1 MVIITSYLLAVIM
14 CVITMMCWGS
24 WANTQKLVSGKK
36 WAFQLFYWD
45 YSIGVFVMA
54 LIFALTL
61 GSLGSGG
68 RSFFIDMGQAAS
80 GAIFS
85 AFIGGVIFNLSNILL
100 VIAIEI
106 AGMAVAFPIGVG
118 LALVIGVVANY
129 IPDPVGNPI
138 VLFPGVA
145 LIVVAMIF
153 SAVAYKKLQANTSSG
168 KSSNVAKGIVVSL
181 LAGILMGT
189 FFRFVMAS
197 IGTSDYANLIPG
209 KLGPYSAIAVFSFGL
224 MISSLVW
231 NTINMYMPVTGTPCT
246 YKDYMT
252 KGSFYTHFVGIV
264 GGVIWCIGNSFSIIA
279 SSVAGPSISYGL
291 GQGATLV
298 AAIWG
303 VFIWKEFKNAPKGTN
318 KMLFFMFAGYI
329 IGLILII
336 VSRYA

>member
-1 MVIITSYLLAVIM
+1 MVIITSYVLAVIM

-24 WANTQKLVSGKK
+24 WANTQKLVSGKS
-36 WAFQLFYWD
+36 WPFQLFYWD

-54 LIFALTL
+54 MIFALTM
-61 GSLGSGG
+61 GSMGDAS
-68 RSFFIDMGQAAS
+68 RPFFADMGQAAG

-106 AGMAVAFPIGVG
+106 AGLAVAFPIGVG

-129 IPDPVGNPI
+129 IPDPVGNPF
-138 VLFPGVA
+138 VLFLGVA
-145 LIVVAMIF
+145 LVVLAIIL
-153 SAVAYKKLQANTSSG
+153 SAIAYKKLQSNQTG
-168 KSSNVAKGIVVSL
+168 KSSNVVKGVVVSL

-197 IGTSDYANLIPG
+197 IGTSDYTKLIPG
-209 KLGPYSAIAVFSFGL
+209 NLSPYSAIAIFSFGL
-224 MISSLVW
+224 MISSLLW
-231 NTINMYMPVTGTPCT
+231 NTINMYKPITGVPCT
-246 YKDYMT
+246 YKEYFT
-252 KGSFYTHFVGIV
+252 KGSPYIHFVGLL
-264 GGVIWCIGNSFSIIA
+264 GGVIWCIGNSFSILA
-279 SSVAGPSISYGL
+279 SNAAGPSISYGL
-291 GQGATLV
+291 GQGATLI

-303 VFIWKEFKNAPKGTN
+303 VFIWKEFKNAPKGTG
-318 KMLFFMFAGYI
+318 KILGMMFAGYV